1 MKDLLGEATKMKLLI
16 LSIASCYV
24 MSGAIAS
31 AQTATDLTCTS
42 CVGETD
48 IANQAVTS
56 AKIADGTIKTADIR
70 PGAITTDKILNGTV
84 SRNDLSPQ
92 VQDLL
97 DGAIVNITIQRVTV
111 SAGGVAGAE
120 CPSGRIPVSA
130 SCECDDAN
138 GTRNFGVLFS
148 CTISGTGAVSAC
160 FDEAASFNPQL
171 PAPLAIVR
179 AVCLGAKTAD
189 GTPWVPT
196 STGLAV
202 DAGGDDAAMARAAD
216 QAKWMLEQHGTFD
229 AALAKLRSQRT
240 EYESRTR
247 QATK

>member
-1 MKDLLGEATKMKLLI
+1 MKRLMLWIA
-16 LSIASCYV
+16 ASCAAAF
-24 MSGAIAS
+24 SAAGT

-56 AKIADGTIKTADIR
+56 AKIAEGTVRGNDIR
-70 PGAITTDKILNGTV
+70 AGAITSDKILNGTV
-84 SRNDLSPQ
+84 SRTDLSPQ

-97 DGAIVNITIQRVTV
+97 DGAIVNITIQRVAV

-138 GTRNFGVLFS
+138 GARNFGVLFA

-160 FDEAASFNPQL
+160 FDEALSFNEQL

-196 STGLAV
+196 STGLEL
-202 DAGGDDAAMARAAD
+202 DAGGGEDAMARAVD
-216 QAKWMLEQHGTFD
+216 QVKWMREQHGTFD
-229 AALAKLRSQRT
+229 AALAKLRSQRA
-240 EYESRTR
+240 EFERRTL
-247 QATK
+247 QAAR

>member
-1 MKDLLGEATKMKLLI
+1 MNRRMMWMAAFCAVTFSAAGT
-16 LSIASCYV
+16 
-24 MSGAIAS
+24 

-48 IANQAVTS
+48 IASQAVTT
-56 AKIADGTIKTADIR
+56 AKIADGTIKAADIQN
-70 PGAITTDKILNGTV
+70 GSVTSDKIANGTV
-84 SRNDLSPQ
+84 AKKDLTAQ
-92 VQDLL
+92 LAGLIDNAVT
-97 DGAIVNITIQRVTV
+97 NITIQRVAV

-138 GTRNFGVLFS
+138 GARNFGVLFS

-160 FDEAASFNPQL
+160 FDEALSFNEQL

-179 AVCLGAKTAD
+179 AVCLGATTAD

-202 DAGGDDAAMARAAD
+202 DAGSDEAAMARAAD
-216 QAKWMLEQHGTFD
+216 QAKWMQEQHGTFD
-229 AALAKLRSQRT
+229 AALAKLRLKRAD
-240 EYESRTR
+240 YESRTR
-247 QATK
+247 QLPR

>member
-1 MKDLLGEATKMKLLI
+1 MKDLSTEPSNMKLLI
-16 LSIASCYV
+16 LSIATGYCL
-24 MSGAIAS
+24 SGAVAS
-31 AQTATDLTCTS
+31 AQTATNVICAS

-70 PGAITTDKILNGTV
+70 VGAITSDRILNGTV

-92 VQDLL
+92 LQDLL
-97 DGAIVNITIQRVTV
+97 DSAIVDITIQRVAV

-196 STGLAV
+196 SAGLAV
-202 DAGGDDAAMARAAD
+202 DTGNASESQAAQQATWMKEEHDSFEAVLAKFRARRAAYD
-216 QAKWMLEQHGTFD
+216 
-229 AALAKLRSQRT
+229 
-240 EYESRTR
+240 SRTR
-247 QATK
+247 LATK